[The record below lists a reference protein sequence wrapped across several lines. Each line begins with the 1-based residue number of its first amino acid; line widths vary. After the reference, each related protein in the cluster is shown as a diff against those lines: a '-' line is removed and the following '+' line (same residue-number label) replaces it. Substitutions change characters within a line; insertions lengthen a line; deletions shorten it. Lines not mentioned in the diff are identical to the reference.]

1 MCEACAMFLVRLSMF
16 LQASSISCC
25 LQERN
30 QLNISSVAR
39 SLSLSVYFGLRL
51 RSGSLLHTSRSHR
64 ISLYRSHTL
73 LLSPTIIGL
82 VSVAPRNARHM
93 FNAQLFWSCCAFS
106 TVHSSARV
114 SHCIRQFFWL
124 LLLRCCFAF
133 VLKAKWSKSRCRLKL
148 ATCNK

>member
-1 MCEACAMFLVRLSMF
+1 MCDVSCAPVDVFAGFQHILLLARTQPVEHFQR
-16 LQASSISCC
+16 
-25 LQERN
+25 
-30 QLNISSVAR
+30 R
-39 SLSLSVYFGLRL
+39 SLSLSLRVLRARL
-51 RSGSLLHTSRSHR
+51 RSGSLLHTSRSHFV
-64 ISLYRSHTL
+64 SLYRSHTL